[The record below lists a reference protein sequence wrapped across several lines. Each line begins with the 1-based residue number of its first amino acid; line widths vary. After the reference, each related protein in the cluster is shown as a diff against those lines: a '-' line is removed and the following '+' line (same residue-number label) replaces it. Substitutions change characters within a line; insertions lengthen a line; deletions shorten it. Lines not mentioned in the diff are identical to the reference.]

1 MKCSSHC
8 VSLICSFRSSVKE
21 ILVCY
26 YSKIFLFSSDFE
38 RLVLILIFAEILV
51 KGLNMSLVLY

>member
-1 MKCSSHC
+1 MTELKCSRHF
-8 VSLICSFRSSVKE
+8 VSLICSFQSYVNE

-26 YSKIFLFSSDFE
+26 YSKIFLISSVFE

-51 KGLNMSLVLY
+51 MRLEHVP